1 MKASVYNEMSKT
13 AEGRKEVY
21 GMMVSEIEARIN
33 GFIVS
38 APAANKEK
46 VSEIMMNAL
55 AKIKEIGIG
64 DMFRLFAE
72 EGISDRNFLDYLN
85 LALRGKL

>member
-33 GFIVS
+33 GFIAS

-46 VSEIMMNAL
+46 VS
-55 AKIKEIGIG
+55 
-64 DMFRLFAE
+64 
-72 EGISDRNFLDYLN
+72 
-85 LALRGKL
+85 